1 MENFVDG
8 FRKRY
13 PYVPEELY
21 GRHARTRAEMEPSI
35 APNAGTRQPQSVNSL
50 AAGHVR
56 STQQTIAEDRS
67 GEGRPKIRIALKRGN
82 GTDWTPV
89 QSNTNQVARSNT
101 STSVSD
107 SVYQKGGIQNVIGVS
122 SVAEGVS
129 SFLSGIRASFRQDN
143 VYVQSSQQSNRGIAN
158 KKKSNDIKN

>member
-1 MENFVDG
+1 MYGKHAKTVTELE
-8 FRKRY
+8 
-13 PYVPEELY
+13 PLVP
-21 GRHARTRAEMEPSI
+21 
-35 APNAGTRQPQSVNSL
+35 PNAGTSQSQPIDSL

-56 STQQTIAEDRS
+56 STHQTTLEGRS
-67 GEGRPKIRIALKRGN
+67 GEGRPRIRIALKRGN

-89 QSNTNQVARSNT
+89 QNNTDQVAGHHT
-101 STSVSD
+101 STSVLD
-107 SVYQKGGIQNVIGVS
+107 SVHQKGGIHNVIGVSSVS